1 MSVQVCVWIGS
12 RNINYFSQ
20 DIDAVK
26 QTAKVIMTWYT
37 HLCILSLLTTEIGW
51 NDNDPHMEVVT
62 SVLFH
67 ISIGSSFSPADTV
80 VIRLLRK

>member
-12 RNINYFSQ
+12 RNIKYFSQ

-62 SVLFH
+62 KVCFSTLVLA
-67 ISIGSSFSPADTV
+67 PASLQQ
-80 VIRLLRK
+80 ILRLSDC